1 MTGTNTSLKM
11 KLVQVMAI
19 KTFSFYCRSV
29 HVQENF
35 SKQKDKIYKS
45 FEKKKVYYREDD
57 EKDVNLTMTS
67 R

>member
-19 KTFSFYCRSV
+19 KTFSIYCRSV
-29 HVQENF
+29 HVQEENF

-45 FEKKKVYYREDD
+45 FEKKKSII
-57 EKDVNLTMTS
+57 EKMTKKTLT
-67 R
+67 